1 LKKSIF
7 NFELNGKE
15 VLGFD
20 KGLKPRDFA
29 GTKLA
34 QSVLCSGYIIYPEGK
49 VDTWQ
54 SGGTAAHGSESA
66 ETIVVWGPL
75 FPGEILA
82 ELIKSDNKDEA
93 LDTLRFFLKAR
104 MVLEEKY
111 NSAQDVPFR
120 GSAGALIITEK
131 NISSKNE
138 SSYPLGTV
146 FFPPAVLFERTLEVE
161 ETKTALDYERWVHP
175 ALEKSEEISFC
186 AGAMLYRVFCGV
198 DAFSGDNKVEI
209 RRNIHEAVFLPPNL
223 ALPALDPKMSELIGR
238 SCGSCGSTGISLG
251 KKAASGGLAKRPNP
265 NEIMKFIGP
274 PASRQVSS
282 WLRIL
287 DEKEITKINAEKAR
301 YIKKNAL
308 TIKTKR
314 FFTRNKIIITASIIV
329 LAIIFFIINDIV
341 RSRSETDIIKGMSPV
356 EVANTYYNAF
366 GELNHALME
375 NCTIGKIGREDIDM
389 VINFFIISRVQ
400 QAYEYTSEI
409 LIPAQKWVDEGSPD
423 TEKIVFGVTD
433 LKLSA
438 FSMTAENANLTADY
452 LLWTPNFNDE
462 ENSRIPERNAYIAEL
477 DFVFRK
483 GVWRIS
489 NLRRFR
495 QLSGS
500 P

>member
-15 VLGFD
+15 VLGFET
-20 KGLKPRDFA
+20 GLKPRDFA
-29 GTKLA
+29 RTKMA
-34 QSVLCSGYIIYPEGK
+34 QSILSSGYIIYPEGK
-49 VDTWQ
+49 VDIWQ

-66 ETIVVWGPL
+66 ETIVVWGPF
-75 FPGEILA
+75 FPGERLA

-93 LDTLRFFLKAR
+93 LDALRFWLKAR

-111 NSAQDVPFR
+111 KAAQDVPFR
-120 GSAGALIITEK
+120 GSAGALIITKK
-131 NISSKNE
+131 NDLF
-138 SSYPLGTV
+138 PLGTV
-146 FFPPAVLFERTLEVE
+146 FFPPACLFERTLEIE
-161 ETKTALDYERWVHP
+161 ETETALDHERWVHP
-175 ALEKSEEISFC
+175 ALEKVEEISFC
-186 AGAMLYRVFCGV
+186 ACAMLYRIFCGF
-198 DAFSGDNKVEI
+198 DAFSGDNQVEI

-223 ALPALDPKMSELIGR
+223 ALPALDPEMSGLIGR
-238 SCGSCGSTGISLG
+238 SCGSCGSTGIPPG
-251 KKAASGGLAKRPNP
+251 KKPAGGGLAKRPTP
-265 NEIMKFIGP
+265 NEIMKFIGH

-308 TIKTKR
+308 AIKTKR

-329 LAIIFFIINDIV
+329 LVIVFFIMNDIF

-375 NCTIGKIGREDIDM
+375 NCTIGKTGREDIDM

-409 LIPAQKWVDEGSPD
+409 LIPAQKWIDEGSPD
-423 TEKIVFGVTD
+423 TEKIVFGVTG

-438 FSMTAENANLTADY
+438 FSMTAENANLTANY
-452 LLWTPNFNDE
+452 FLWVPNYSDE
-462 ENSRIPERNAYIAEL
+462 ENLRVPECNAYIDEL
-477 DFVFRK
+477 DFVFQK

-489 NLRRFR
+489 NIRRFR
-495 QLSGS
+495 QLPGS